1 MMRVHT
7 VTVTSCYTV
16 YATYQYGHLNYIII
30 YWSTGHWATTA
41 ARMAPGQFPLG
52 IRLVR
57 CQGHGPYQNSLKILS
72 ISCQIKK
79 TLKGGVENLNWYV
92 VAKFWTP

>member
-30 YWSTGHWATTA
+30 YWSTGQGNRDSQDGTT
-41 ARMAPGQFPLG
+41 
-52 IRLVR
+52 
-57 CQGHGPYQNSLKILS
+57 
-72 ISCQIKK
+72 
-79 TLKGGVENLNWYV
+79 
-92 VAKFWTP
+92 